1 MENRIEERLP
11 QVVED
16 RLQEAYHEIRERK
29 AKQMIG
35 KGKKKN
41 LCYHFNRQV
50 FASPLPSFGVI

>member
-29 AKQMIG
+29 AKQMTG
-35 KGKKKN
+35 KGKKKWIQR
-41 LCYHFNRQV
+41 YSGI
-50 FASPLPSFGVI
+50 AAA